1 MSATPQDIRYAPPQ
15 TMVDDVTPSVDGLQ
29 LASRKRRLLAMV
41 IDMLAHVLTMWL
53 ISLVTPWNPWEAKDP
68 DFWSLNLKDALIG
81 FGLFLALQG
90 YLLATRG
97 QTIGKAL
104 LGMRITRP
112 DGDKVSIARVI
123 GLRYGV
129 GYASGL
135 FLGAAM
141 IFGLADMLLIFRK
154 SRRCLH
160 DTIADTIV
168 IRV

>member
-1 MSATPQDIRYAPPQ
+1 MSASPQDIRYAPPQ
-15 TMVDDVTPSVDGLQ
+15 TMVDDVAPSVDGVQ
-29 LASRKRRLLAMV
+29 LASRWRRFSAVLIDALAQG
-41 IDMLAHVLTMWL
+41 LAMWL
-53 ISLVTPWNPWEAKDP
+53 ISLVTSWNPWEAKDANL
-68 DFWSLNLKDALIG
+68 WSLSLENSVFG

-129 GYASGL
+129 GYAFNL
-135 FLGAAM
+135 FLAAAL
-141 IFGLADMLLIFRK
+141 IFGVADMLLIFRK